1 MTAINV
7 LPSYNST
14 SAAGPMHQVRNPL
27 IVGVMLFSCGTSGA
41 YSIPSAQRSLGEQT
55 LQRTTSTGQA
65 ASLAV
70 PAGEAIAELRTL
82 SGLTWEQLA
91 RVMGVSRRSLH
102 LWASGKALAST
113 NEEKLARVLAV
124 VRQLDRGT
132 AAANRGWLLASSS
145 EGLLPLDLLK
155 DGAYSQ
161 VIALGTGPGDS
172 LTGLGM
178 PRAVNRRPEEA
189 LGSSPD
195 ELIGA
200 LQDRVHRDV
209 GRVRPAKGVK
219 SRSGV

>member
-1 MTAINV
+1 MTALNV
-7 LPSYNST
+7 LPSYDST
-14 SAAGPMHQVRNPL
+14 SAAGAMRQVGHPL

-41 YSIPSAQRSLGEQT
+41 YSVSSAQRSLGEQSAHH
-55 LQRTTSTGQA
+55 TTSTGQA

-91 RVMGVSRRSLH
+91 RLMGVSRRSLH
-102 LWASGKALAST
+102 LWASGKPMAST

-132 AAANRGWLLASSS
+132 AAANRSWLLASSS

-161 VIALGTGPGDS
+161 VVVLCAGTEDS
-172 LTGLGM
+172 FAKRNRL
-178 PRAVNRRPEEA
+178 ASVNETKPDA
-189 LGSSPD
+189 SSSSPD
-195 ELIGA
+195 ELVGA
-200 LQDRVHRDV
+200 LQDRIHREL
-209 GRVRPAKGVK
+209 GPVRPARGVK
-219 SRSGV
+219 SRSAV

>member
-1 MTAINV
+1 MTAVNV

-14 SAAGPMHQVRNPL
+14 SAAGPMRQVRNPL
-27 IVGVMLFSCGTSGA
+27 VVGVMLFTCGTSSA
-41 YSIPSAQRSLGEQT
+41 YSIPTAQRSLSEHPSQH
-55 LQRTTSTGQA
+55 TTSTGQT

-102 LWASGKALAST
+102 LWASGKPMAST

-132 AAANRGWLLASSS
+132 AAANRGWLLASST
-145 EGLLPLDLLK
+145 EGLLLLDLLK
-155 DGAYSQ
+155 DGAYSK
-161 VIALGTGPGDS
+161 VVALCTILDDS
-172 LTGLGM
+172 LTGPGL
-178 PRAVNRRPEEA
+178 PVNRRPEEA

-195 ELIGA
+195 ELVGA

-219 SRSGV
+219 TRSGV